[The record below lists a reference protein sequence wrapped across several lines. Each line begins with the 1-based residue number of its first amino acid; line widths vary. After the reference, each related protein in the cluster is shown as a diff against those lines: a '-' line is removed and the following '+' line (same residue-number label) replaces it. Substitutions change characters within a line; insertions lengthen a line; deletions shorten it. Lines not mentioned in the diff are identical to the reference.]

1 MAGDLCCL
9 CGGGA
14 ADTVEI
20 FSWISA
26 LNTATLFAAEGEI
39 DMLGD
44 RDTYVIY
51 PTTEKSIDRP
61 GFSVA
66 YNSAGN
72 LKNRENEC
80 TRVFGFDK
88 QDTLEFR
95 LDDPTV
101 EDHKFTDDDDECAF

>member
-20 FSWISA
+20 FFWISA
-26 LNTATLFAAEGEI
+26 LNTATTFAAEGEI
-39 DMLGD
+39 DTLGD